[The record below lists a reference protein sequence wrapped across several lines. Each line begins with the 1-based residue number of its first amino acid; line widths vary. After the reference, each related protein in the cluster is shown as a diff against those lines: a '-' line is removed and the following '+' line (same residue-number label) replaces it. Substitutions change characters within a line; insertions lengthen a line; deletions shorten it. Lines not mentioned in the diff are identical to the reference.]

1 MDEPIIQVTELY
13 KIFGKKPEKAHP
25 LIKEGFSRQEIKEK
39 TKQVVGLRNINFDVK
54 RGEIFVI
61 MGLSGSGK
69 STLIRCIN
77 RLIKP
82 TFGKIVLETG
92 ADISQMSEKELLE
105 IRRKYFGMVFQ
116 KFGLLP
122 NRSVLENVALGLE
135 IQGMGLEERI
145 EKSEKALS
153 LVGLKGWEKSKI
165 SELSGGMQQRVGLA
179 RGLAVNP
186 EILLMD
192 EPFSALD
199 PLIRLEMQELLLK
212 IQKKMKKTIIF
223 ITHDLNEAIKL
234 GDRIMILNEEGSLVQ
249 LSNPEEILLNPQND
263 FVESFVKD
271 VDKTTVIRAESLVKK
286 PEFTLNNTI
295 EKENA
300 VKILGELNLD
310 FAYVLD
316 DSGKYIGVVNNE
328 ELQNSEK
335 IMDCIHKIKP
345 LEDVKTIN
353 QGLPQFIS
361 SDYPVPI
368 VDDENNFLGY
378 VKFEEVIKLIKE

>member
-378 VKFEEVIKLIKE
+378 VEFEEVIKLIKE

>member
-1 MDEPIIQVTELY
+1 MNDPIIQVTELY
-13 KIFGKKPEKAHP
+13 KIFGKKPEKAYP
-25 LIKEGFSRQEIKEK
+25 LIKEGFSRKEIKEK
-39 TKQVVGLRNINFDVK
+39 TKQVVGLKDINFDVK
-54 RGEIFVI
+54 KGEIFVI

-82 TFGKIVLETG
+82 TYGKIVLENG
-92 ADISQMSEKELLE
+92 VDISQMREKDLLE

-135 IQGMGLEERI
+135 IQGVGLEERI

-179 RGLAVNP
+179 RGLAVEP

-249 LSNPEEILLNPQND
+249 LSHPEEILLNPQND
-263 FVESFVKD
+263 FVESFVKE

-286 PEFTLNNTI
+286 PEFTLNTRM
-295 EKENA
+295 EKEHA
-300 VKILGELNLD
+300 VKILGDLSLEY
-310 FAYVLD
+310 AYVLD
-316 DSGKYIGVVNNE
+316 DSGKYLGVVSAE
-328 ELQNSEK
+328 ELQNSEQ
-335 IMDCIHKIKP
+335 IMNCIQKIKP

-361 SDYPVPI
+361 SDYPVPV

-378 VKFEEVIKLIKE
+378 VEFEEVINLIKN

>member
-1 MDEPIIQVTELY
+1 
-13 KIFGKKPEKAHP
+13 
-25 LIKEGFSRQEIKEK
+25 
-39 TKQVVGLRNINFDVK
+39 
-54 RGEIFVI
+54 

-82 TFGKIVLETG
+82 TYGNIILENG
-92 ADISQMSEKELLE
+92 VDISKMREKDLLE

-135 IQGMGLEERI
+135 IQGVTLEERI

-179 RGLAVNP
+179 RGLTVKP

-249 LSNPEEILLNPQND
+249 LSHPEEILLNPQND
-263 FVESFVKD
+263 FVESFVKE

-286 PEFTLNNTI
+286 PEFTLNTRM
-295 EKENA
+295 EKEHA
-300 VKILGELNLD
+300 VKILDDLSLEY
-310 FAYVLD
+310 AYVLD
-316 DSGKYIGVVNNE
+316 DSGKYVGIVNKE
-328 ELQNSEK
+328 ELQNSEQ
-335 IMDCIHKIKP
+335 IINCIQKIKP

-361 SDYPVPI
+361 SDYPVPV

-378 VKFEEVIKLIKE
+378 VEFEEVINLIKN

>member
-1 MDEPIIQVTELY
+1 
-13 KIFGKKPEKAHP
+13 
-25 LIKEGFSRQEIKEK
+25 
-39 TKQVVGLRNINFDVK
+39 
-54 RGEIFVI
+54 
-61 MGLSGSGK
+61 
-69 STLIRCIN
+69 
-77 RLIKP
+77 
-82 TFGKIVLETG
+82 
-92 ADISQMSEKELLE
+92 
-105 IRRKYFGMVFQ
+105 
-116 KFGLLP
+116 
-122 NRSVLENVALGLE
+122 VALGLE

-249 LSNPEEILLNPQND
+249 LSHPEEILLNPQND

-345 LEDVKTIN
+345 LEDVN
-353 QGLPQFIS
+353 
-361 SDYPVPI
+361 PVPI

-378 VKFEEVIKLIKE
+378 VEFEEVIKLIKE

>member
-249 LSNPEEILLNPQND
+249 LSDPEEILLNPQND

-378 VKFEEVIKLIKE
+378 VEFEEVIKLIKE

>member
-1 MDEPIIQVTELY
+1 MGESILHVSELY
-13 KIFGKKPEKAHP
+13 KIFGKKPEKTYP
-25 LIKEGFSRQEIKEK
+25 LIKEGLSRQEIKEK

-54 RGEIFVI
+54 KGEIFVI

-69 STLIRCIN
+69 STLLRCIN

-82 TFGKIVLETG
+82 TSGKIILNNNIE
-92 ADISQMSEKELLE
+92 ISNMDEKKLLD
-105 IRRKYFGMVFQ
+105 IRREYFGMVFQ

-122 NRSVLENVALGLE
+122 TRTVLENVSLGLE

-145 EKSEKALS
+145 NMSEKAIS

-165 SELSGGMQQRVGLA
+165 SELSGGMQQRVGLSRA
-179 RGLAVNP
+179 LAIDP
-186 EILLMD
+186 KILLMD

-223 ITHDLNEAIKL
+223 ITHDLNEAVKL
-234 GDRIMILNEEGSLVQ
+234 GDRIMILNEQGSIVQ
-249 LSNPEEILLNPQND
+249 LSRPEDILLNPKNE

-271 VDKTTVIRAESLVKK
+271 IDKTTVIRAESLAKK
-286 PEFTLNNTI
+286 PEFTLNSQMDA
-295 EKENA
+295 KNA
-300 VKILGELNLD
+300 VKILNDLEYD

-316 DSGKYIGVVNNE
+316 ESGKYLGISTKDG
-328 ELQNSEK
+328 LEK
-335 IMDCIHKIKP
+335 SDLVCNAIHKIKP
-345 LEDVKTIN
+345 LKDIKTIN

-361 SDYPVPI
+361 SEYPLPV
-368 VDDENNFLGY
+368 VDEENMFLGY
-378 VKFEEVIKLIKE
+378 IKFKEVIDLVKN

>member
-1 MDEPIIQVTELY
+1 
-13 KIFGKKPEKAHP
+13 
-25 LIKEGFSRQEIKEK
+25 
-39 TKQVVGLRNINFDVK
+39 
-54 RGEIFVI
+54 
-61 MGLSGSGK
+61 
-69 STLIRCIN
+69 
-77 RLIKP
+77 
-82 TFGKIVLETG
+82 
-92 ADISQMSEKELLE
+92 
-105 IRRKYFGMVFQ
+105 
-116 KFGLLP
+116 
-122 NRSVLENVALGLE
+122 
-135 IQGMGLEERI
+135 
-145 EKSEKALS
+145 
-153 LVGLKGWEKSKI
+153 
-165 SELSGGMQQRVGLA
+165 
-179 RGLAVNP
+179 
-186 EILLMD
+186 
-192 EPFSALD
+192 
-199 PLIRLEMQELLLK
+199 MQELLLK

-249 LSNPEEILLNPQND
+249 LSHPEEILLNPQND

-378 VKFEEVIKLIKE
+378 VEFEEVIKLIKE

>member
-1 MDEPIIQVTELY
+1 MDEPIIQVKELY
-13 KIFGKKPEKAHP
+13 KIFGKKPEKAYP

-92 ADISQMSEKELLE
+92 ADISKMSEKELLE

-122 NRSVLENVALGLE
+122 NRSVLENVTLGLE

-249 LSNPEEILLNPQND
+249 LSHPEEILLNPQND

-286 PEFTLNNTI
+286 PGFTLNNTI

-300 VKILGELNLD
+300 VKILGELNLN

-316 DSGKYIGVVNNE
+316 DSGKYIGVVSTE

-378 VKFEEVIKLIKE
+378 VEFEEVIKLIKE